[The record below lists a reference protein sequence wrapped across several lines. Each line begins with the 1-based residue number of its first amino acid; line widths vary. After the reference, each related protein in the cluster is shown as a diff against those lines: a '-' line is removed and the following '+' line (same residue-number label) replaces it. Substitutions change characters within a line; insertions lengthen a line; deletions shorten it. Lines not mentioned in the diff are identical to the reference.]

1 MMREQIKKLMLGN
14 GLAQLLQFGSIL
26 ILSRIYQPSDFGLL
40 AQVQS
45 IAMIASII
53 ITLQLHL
60 TIPLA
65 KSNDHAQEKVQL
77 IQILS
82 ISIFSLALMPAI
94 WNGESALFALL
105 LSLSLGLINT
115 YTGYLVYSG
124 NFGKMSIF
132 YVARA
137 LLIIVMQISFAY
149 AGFKN
154 GLVIA
159 TLVGEA
165 LSALYLGFLTVYNA
179 NKIKWQLV
187 NLTSFVFENKPFS
200 FYGTIQEM
208 ISVSAFYAPL
218 LLFTAKY
225 GEEIGGQY
233 AMASRLVWAPVI
245 LVSGSYT
252 QVLYH
257 KFGKAPPVNGKD
269 ILSLMPKW
277 WIILCLVVGCILAF
291 EFNKITLLLI
301 GDEWGYASLM
311 IPILGIWGGIFFLST
326 PCRVLIRVFKI
337 QRRQLLIDFG
347 MMLAFIL
354 LYFMPSI
361 APIPLLCFVLSVV
374 FFQNLFLIHAAI
386 SQMNKMREQCQ

>member
-1 MMREQIKKLMLGN
+1 MREQIKKLMLGN
-14 GLAQLLQFGSIL
+14 GLAQLLQFGSLL

-45 IAMIASII
+45 IAMIASIV

-65 KSNDHAQEKVQL
+65 KNHTDAQETVQI

-82 ISIFSLALMPAI
+82 VSIFFLALIPAI
-94 WNGESALFALL
+94 WIGRCALFALL
-105 LSLSLGLINT
+105 LSLLLGLTNT

-124 NFGKMSIF
+124 NFGRMSIF

-137 LLIIVMQISFAY
+137 LLIIVMQISFAN

-165 LSALYLGFLTVYNA
+165 LSAFYLGFITVHNA
-179 NKIKWQLV
+179 DKIKWQFAHLK
-187 NLTSFVFENKPFS
+187 SFVLDNKPFS

-208 ISVSAFYAPL
+208 VSVSAFYAPL
-218 LLFTAKY
+218 LLFVAKY
-225 GEEIGGQY
+225 GEEIAGQY

-245 LVSGSYT
+245 LISGSYT

-257 KFGKAPPVNGKD
+257 KFGKTPPVNGKE

-277 WIILCLVVGCILAF
+277 WITLCLVVACIFAF

-301 GDEWGYASLM
+301 GDKWVYASLM
-311 IPILGIWGGIFFLST
+311 IPILGIWGVIFFLST

-347 MMLAFIL
+347 MMLTFIL
-354 LYFMPSI
+354 LYFVPDI
-361 APIPLLCFVLSVV
+361 DPIPLLCFVVSVV

-386 SQMNKMREQCQ
+386 SQMNKLCGVRE